1 MVDSIG
7 DTARKASAGTWRKPR
22 VRIYDYNNDLGSNYY
37 QPMIKYINQK
47 DIYGPFMEKKRV
59 EMPDRPEVSSNKYS
73 NMRYDDK
80 ADANMDLD
88 DFLVKAYAKQIK
100 ELNSSTAMAHREIIH
115 NSKEPTF
122 FTKNDLLGQYVKA
135 NGTKNHYLNQLAHV
149 RQRENRIEDLKEMQ
163 AQIAA
168 ELALAEQNRPTP
180 EEIEARNHELAKNA
194 RCKMFY
200 VYRPITVSELKQWL
214 E

>member
-1 MVDSIG
+1 
-7 DTARKASAGTWRKPR
+7 
-22 VRIYDYNNDLGSNYY
+22 
-37 QPMIKYINQK
+37 
-47 DIYGPFMEKKRV
+47 
-59 EMPDRPEVSSNKYS
+59 
-73 NMRYDDK
+73 
-80 ADANMDLD
+80 
-88 DFLVKAYAKQIK
+88 
-100 ELNSSTAMAHREIIH
+100 MAHREIIH

-122 FTKNDLLGQYVKA
+122 FTRNDLLGQYVKA
-135 NGTKNHYLNQLAHV
+135 NGTKNHYLNQLVINPKYIFSFLFKPKFLLKAHV

-200 VYRPITVSELKQWL
+200 VYRPITVSELKVGGAL
-214 E
+214 YER

>member
-47 DIYGPFMEKKRV
+47 DIYGPYMEKKRV
-59 EMPDRPEVSSNKYS
+59 ELPDRPEVSSNKHS

-80 ADANMDLD
+80 ADANLDLD

-100 ELNSSTAMAHREIIH
+100 ELNSSTAKASYEILRQ
-115 NSKEPTF
+115 SRKSTC
-122 FTKNDLLGQYVKA
+122 LGRPPPVTMLRDHYVKEVK
-135 NGTKNHYLNQLAHV
+135 TIRDSHKTYL
-149 RQRENRIEDLKEMQ
+149 D
-163 AQIAA
+163 
-168 ELALAEQNRPTP
+168 
-180 EEIEARNHELAKNA
+180 
-194 RCKMFY
+194 Y
-200 VYRPITVSELKQWL
+200 Y
-214 E
+214 

>member
-1 MVDSIG
+1 
-7 DTARKASAGTWRKPR
+7 
-22 VRIYDYNNDLGSNYY
+22 
-37 QPMIKYINQK
+37 
-47 DIYGPFMEKKRV
+47 
-59 EMPDRPEVSSNKYS
+59 
-73 NMRYDDK
+73 
-80 ADANMDLD
+80 
-88 DFLVKAYAKQIK
+88 
-100 ELNSSTAMAHREIIH
+100 MAHREIIH

-122 FTKNDLLGQYVKA
+122 FTRNDLLGQYVKA

-168 ELALAEQNRPTP
+168 ELALAEHNKPTP

>member
-1 MVDSIG
+1 
-7 DTARKASAGTWRKPR
+7 
-22 VRIYDYNNDLGSNYY
+22 
-37 QPMIKYINQK
+37 
-47 DIYGPFMEKKRV
+47 
-59 EMPDRPEVSSNKYS
+59 
-73 NMRYDDK
+73 
-80 ADANMDLD
+80 
-88 DFLVKAYAKQIK
+88 
-100 ELNSSTAMAHREIIH
+100 MAHREIIH

-135 NGTKNHYLNQLAHV
+135 NGTKNHYLNQLVIKPFKYFSIFLKSNFLLKAHV

-200 VYRPITVSELKQWL
+200 VYRPITVSELKVGGAL
-214 E
+214 YNKER